1 MVRKVK
7 KNFSG
12 GKKLSK
18 DIAEIAGEKREYK
31 EYLGFY

>member
-7 KNFSG
+7 KKLFN

-18 DIAEIAGEKREYK
+18 DIAEIFGEKREYK
-31 EYLGFY
+31 EYRGFY

>member
-12 GKKLSK
+12 EKKRLSK
-18 DIAEIAGEKREYK
+18 DIAEIFGEKREYK
-31 EYLGFY
+31 